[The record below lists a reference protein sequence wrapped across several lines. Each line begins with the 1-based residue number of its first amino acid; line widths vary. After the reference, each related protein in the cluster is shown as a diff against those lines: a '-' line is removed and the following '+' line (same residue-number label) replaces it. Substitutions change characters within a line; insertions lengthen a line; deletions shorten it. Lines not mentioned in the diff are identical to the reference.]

1 MPSRPGPVAF
11 MSYVRED
18 DDHEAGRLTTLRERL
33 EGEVKMQTGSPFPI
47 FQDRNDIEWGNHW
60 KTRIGEDLDAVTF
73 LIPIITP
80 SFFQSAA
87 CRSEFEQFRER
98 EQEMG
103 RADLILPIYYV
114 EADEFSDEATRAT
127 DEMAQ
132 VLLSRQYTDWRD
144 LRFEPLTSARVG
156 QMLAGM
162 AKQVKKALAGA
173 PPRSAAPPKRRTT
186 TKSASATTPPAPSVE
201 AESRGPSPQTEPPTL
216 VVDGMHRGDYTTL
229 TEAVAAAE
237 PGTRILVRPG
247 YYDGR
252 VVVNK
257 PLEIVGDGPRDE
269 ITLRAEGANVV
280 LFQTTMGRV
289 ANLTLRQE
297 GGGKWYGVDIT
308 QGRLQLEDCSI
319 SSQSL
324 ACVAVHGSADPV
336 VRRNRIHHGKQ
347 AGVFVFEGGRG
358 TFEDNDIA
366 ANSYAGVE
374 VGDEGDPV
382 FRRNRIHD
390 GKTGGVY
397 IHENGR
403 GTFEDNDIAANALA
417 GVEVKEKGDPIF
429 RRNRIHDGKQGGVY
443 IHENGRGTFED
454 NDIAANALAGVE
466 VEGEGDPVVRRNRI
480 RDGKRAGVLVHTSGQ
495 GTFED
500 NYIWN
505 NAGGAWAIRPDA
517 GEVVR
522 RDNVEEAPQGAA

>member
-1 MPSRPGPVAF
+1 

-127 DEMAQ
+127 DEMAK

-162 AKQVKKALAGA
+162 AKQIKKALAGA
-173 PPRSAAPPKRRTT
+173 PPRSSAPPKRRTT
-186 TKSASATTPPAPSVE
+186 RSASANPSPALSAE
-201 AESRGPSPQTEPPTL
+201 TESRSPSPQTEPPTL
-216 VVDGMHRGDYTTL
+216 VVDGMHRGDYSTL

-247 YYDGR
+247 YYDGGI
-252 VVVNK
+252 VMDK

-269 ITLRAEGANVV
+269 IILRASGTHVV
-280 LFQTTMGRV
+280 LFQTTMGRI
-289 ANLTLRQE
+289 ANFTLRQE
-297 GGGKWYGVDIT
+297 GGGKWFGVDII
-308 QGRLQLEDCSI
+308 QGRLQLEDCDI

-336 VRRNRIHHGKQ
+336 VRRNRIHDGKQ
-347 AGVFVFEGGRG
+347 GGILVHAGGRG
-358 TFEDNDIA
+358 TFEDN
-366 ANSYAGVE
+366 
-374 VGDEGDPV
+374 
-382 FRRNRIHD
+382 H
-390 GKTGGVY
+390 
-397 IHENGR
+397 
-403 GTFEDNDIAANALA
+403 
-417 GVEVKEKGDPIF
+417 
-429 RRNRIHDGKQGGVY
+429 
-443 IHENGRGTFED
+443 
-454 NDIAANALAGVE
+454 
-466 VEGEGDPVVRRNRI
+466 
-480 RDGKRAGVLVHTSGQ
+480 
-495 GTFED
+495 
-500 NYIWN
+500 IWN

-522 RDNVEEAPQGAA
+522 RGNVEEAPGGTA